1 MDTMN
6 TNVLSGAEYRERQT
20 DQSYRLRTR
29 CFAIGAAAFFIAS
42 IGIHSARA
50 DVVTDWNA
58 IAANLPIAA
67 PPVMARVM
75 AAMHGAVY
83 DAVNSIDPQHTPYRF
98 AVQAPAGASKEAAAA
113 AAAHAVLSGM
123 VPAQRQ
129 AFDAELAAS
138 LGTIP
143 EGQAKTDGVA
153 VGKAVG
159 EKMLAWR
166 AADGF
171 NAKASDNPGSAPGVW
186 QRTPPAMAPGALPQ
200 LGAMT
205 PFVLK
210 SADQFPAKAR
220 PALTGAE
227 FARDFNEIK
236 SLGARNSTARTADQ
250 TAVAIFWSG
259 NEVPMLNA
267 AARAAAQTKNLSVND
282 HARLFALLHMAGAD
296 ATIAVFKIKYSQN
309 YWRPVTAIRNAAST
323 GNDGV
328 AADPNWESLLITPPH
343 PEFPSGHCI
352 VTGANMQV
360 LREFFGSDEVKFSYV
375 APHGL
380 GTMRSYA
387 SFTQIEKEMEDAR
400 VWGGIHFRSTDMES
414 SELGRK
420 IGSHAVA
427 SHMRPR

>member
-1 MDTMN
+1 MDMKQK
-6 TNVLSGAEYRERQT
+6 LSLLKYGLA
-20 DQSYRLRTR
+20 
-29 CFAIGAAAFFIAS
+29 AGAAVLLIAS
-42 IGIHSARA
+42 SGVRA

-75 AAMHGAVY
+75 ATMHGAVH
-83 DAVNSIDPQHTPYRF
+83 DAVNSIDPRFTPYRF

-113 AAAHAVLSGM
+113 SAAHAVLTAM
-123 VPAQRQ
+123 VPPQRA

-138 LGTIP
+138 LGKIP
-143 EGQAKTDGVA
+143 EGQAKTDGIA
-153 VGKAVG
+153 VGKAVAD
-159 EKMLAWR
+159 KMLAWR

-171 NAKASDNPGSAPGVW
+171 NAKASDRPGTAPGVW
-186 QRTPPAMAPGALPQ
+186 QRTPPAMAPGVLPQ
-200 LGAMT
+200 LGAVT

-220 PALTGAE
+220 PALTSAE

-236 SLGARNSTARTADQ
+236 SLGGHNGTARTAEQ

-259 NEVPMLNA
+259 NEVPILNA
-267 AARAAAQTKNLSVND
+267 AARAAAQGRNLSIND

-309 YWRPVTAIRNAAST
+309 YWRPITAIRNAAST
-323 GNDGV
+323 GNPKLT
-328 AADPNWESLLITPPH
+328 ADPNWEPLLITPPH
-343 PEFPSGHCI
+343 PEFPSGHAI
-352 VTGANMQV
+352 VTGANAQV

-380 GTMRSYA
+380 GTKRSYA

-400 VWGGIHFRSTDMES
+400 VWAGIHFRSTDVES

-420 IGSHAVA
+420 IGAYAVA

>member
-1 MDTMN
+1 MDM
-6 TNVLSGAEYRERQT
+6 LQEKLAYDAAYQDREAA
-20 DQSYRLRTR
+20 QSARFLKRGL
-29 CFAIGAAAFFIAS
+29 AAGAAAFLIAS
-42 IGIHSARA
+42 AGIHGARA

-83 DAVNSIDPQHTPYRF
+83 DAVNSIDPQHRPYRF
-98 AVQAPAGASKEAAAA
+98 AVQAPAGASKDAAAA
-113 AAAHAVLSGM
+113 AAAHAVLSAM
-123 VPAQRQ
+123 VPPQRP
-129 AFDAELAAS
+129 AFDAELAVS
-138 LGTIP
+138 LGKIP
-143 EGQAKTDGVA
+143 DGQAKTDGVA
-153 VGKAVG
+153 VGKAVA

-171 NAKASDNPGSAPGVW
+171 SAKASDNPGTAPGVW
-186 QRTPPAMAPGALPQ
+186 QRTPPAMAPGVLPQ
-200 LGAMT
+200 LGAVT

-220 PALTGAE
+220 PALSSGE
-227 FARDFNEIK
+227 FARDLNEVK
-236 SLGARNSTARTADQ
+236 SLGARNSTTRTADQ

-267 AARAAAQTKNLSVND
+267 AARAAAQARNLSVTD

-323 GNDGV
+323 GNPDV
-328 AADPNWESLLITPPH
+328 TADSGWEPLLITPPH

-352 VTGANMQV
+352 VTGAAAQV
-360 LREFFGSDEVKFSYV
+360 LREFFGSDQVKFSYV

-380 GTMRSYA
+380 GTMRTYT
-387 SFTQIEKEMEDAR
+387 SFSQIEKEMEDAR
-400 VWGGIHFRSTDMES
+400 VWAGIHFRSTDVES

-420 IGSHAVA
+420 IGAYAVA